1 MKGTLKF
8 ALALTIGASVAL
20 HAGPGLIKAATKGK
34 LDAVKEKIASGEG
47 VNEVDKY
54 GWTPLMWASYYQ
66 HLPVLEYLLEN
77 GADPNIQAT
86 AGNGQIAK
94 GATALII
101 ATYYGKEDLVAA
113 LVNKKAKVDI
123 TDDSGNTA
131 ANYAQQYN
139 FATISEILAKG
150 PGGATATSKATVAS
164 LGKGV
169 DATPLSKPYTT
180 LVLETFT
187 AKNEITKDYAYAV
200 TDCQTNALAV
210 ILQKKGFEK
219 AEMATAGKTY
229 DDTTLL
235 AKVEITE
242 LRITSGAARFW
253 VGAMAGNSFVHAK
266 VTLVDAATGRTEREQ
281 LLTTE
286 NNAWGA
292 SWTMGSSDR
301 SIPKDMGAIIAGY
314 ILTVGGK
321 K

>member
-1 MKGTLKF
+1 MRRTIPL
-8 ALALTIGASVAL
+8 ALAFVLGVSLTL

-34 LDAVKEKIASGEG
+34 LDAVKEKLEAGENI
-47 VNEVDKY
+47 NEPDSY

-66 HLPVLEYLLEN
+66 HLPVLAFLLEK

-86 AGNGQIAK
+86 AGNGQIAN

-101 ATYYGKEDLVAA
+101 ATYYGKEDLVSA
-113 LVNKKAKVDI
+113 LVAKKANVNIADA
-123 TDDSGNTA
+123 SGNTA

-139 FATISEILAKG
+139 FATISDILAKG
-150 PGGATATSKATVAS
+150 TGGAAAAAKATVAS
-164 LGKGV
+164 LGAGV
-169 DATPLSKPYTT
+169 DATPLPKAYTT
-180 LVLETFT
+180 VVLEEFT
-187 AKNEITKDYAYAV
+187 AKKEITTDYSYAV

-219 AEMATAGKTY
+219 AAMATAGKTY

-235 AKVEITE
+235 VRVEITE

-253 VGAMAGNSFVHAK
+253 VGAMAGSSFVHAK
-266 VTLVDAATGRTEREQ
+266 VTLVDAASGMVEREQ

-292 SWTMGSSDR
+292 AWTMGSSDR